1 MLNQIQFHIH
11 EDEKKQQDIERALA
25 QEIRDNYRLSIGA
38 FERFMPSLAELVKT
52 CNSAVSTLLCNKYA
66 EINIVNYNSGQVVY
80 GMHPK
85 QEVLFHLDSYIAHFS
100 PVKIP
105 LTTSTTEEYIE
116 AVICLGLG
124 LGHHLEHLVESSNYK
139 HIVVYEANIDYFI
152 CSLSCIRWQSIFQKA
167 KEQGIALYLQVGS
180 DATNFVSDI
189 NELVAHVGVNKIQL
203 YKHFN
208 LPVFNSLE
216 EKLYASNW
224 SELQGWIP
232 KNATASLNESY
243 LPIWAPLNSQYG
255 FEERFLDEKCKL
267 ANLNALKKY
276 FPDLYDEFSSY
287 TPQRWCP
294 VASSDGTVNVVHK
307 NTHSLFSIS
316 PKSEANTSFELFSRK
331 PNKDG
336 LLLSYKGKKLK
347 GYLHY
352 QLVEACESII
362 EGVNEEQ
369 GELPEHVKSL
379 IMFGIGSGYSVEAL
393 MSNHDTGMLFICEPN
408 KDFFYASLYAIDW
421 ARIIETFD
429 EGKKRLY
436 LNIGDDGSN
445 LTNDLL
451 VQFQTVGPYM
461 LANTFFYQTYVND
474 KLTDAV
480 AQLREQLLVIIAMGD
495 YFDNAN
501 FGIAHT
507 HTALEKS
514 IPFLLAN
521 TCKKLPQEVF
531 EVPVFV
537 VGNGPSLDGLI
548 DTLKLENDKAI
559 VISCG
564 TALQSL
570 YNNGI
575 TPDFHAEIETNRS
588 TFDWLSRI
596 EDSEYLRNIT
606 LLSCNGIHPDTT
618 SLFKRTLLAFKQG
631 EASTVSLTELDKKHP
646 FALLEHA
653 YPTVTNFVSD
663 LVTTIG
669 FKQIYLF
676 GTDMGFVSDTYHHS
690 RSSGYYD
697 GEGKELY
704 RYADNHSMSLVI
716 PGNFKPWVK
725 TKYEF
730 KVSKSVLE
738 LTFTKAKVDV
748 YNLNDGARIT
758 GAQPLDKALM
768 LVSATSEQKA
778 FAINTLVSDAFSSK
792 LNLQFVQ
799 NFDEKYSTHSL
810 LEELSA
816 LTRLLDGSFETVEDV
831 AQMISDQREFI
842 VASYRRGKS
851 LAFYYLNG
859 TINYVNSMFSKLL
872 NINDN
877 DVVVSTANAVLNSW
891 RRILSDIHL
900 MIENY
905 QYGFDNISPFS
916 GIRRTSSLK
925 EIWQS
930 EPIGVTHRNKG
941 EAVPTVLT
949 RLAASTANDSKRN
962 VSLNWI
968 DDQYQPRVISKN
980 TCNII
985 KYVDQNDFET
995 PFRGVNLIS
1004 KGSFLDPTVPLQSND
1019 VVLTN
1024 IALIALMSELND
1036 VIFLPKASFHPLLSS
1051 DFFNDVILLSERAFC
1066 YSGPDYIVL
1075 TNSLLSPERLFLK
1088 TGDRLVYVP
1097 SLRKENFRYEEI
1109 SAQKYLELKET
1120 VRQLNVVNEQ

>member
-1 MLNQIQFHIH
+1 MLQQIQFHVH
-11 EDEKKQQDIERALA
+11 EDEQTQQDIERALA
-25 QEIRDNYRLSIGA
+25 QQISDNYRLSFGA
-38 FERFMPSLAELVKT
+38 FERFIPTLADVVKKRDA
-52 CNSAVSTLLCNKYA
+52 SVSTLLCNKHK
-66 EINIVNYNSGQVVY
+66 ELNIVNFNSGQVLY
-80 GMHPK
+80 GAHPK
-85 QEVLFHLDSYIAHFS
+85 QEVLSHLDSYLSRFS
-100 PVKIP
+100 PVELSATNFEKP
-105 LTTSTTEEYIE
+105 KMME
-116 AVICLGLG
+116 AIVCLGLG
-124 LGHHLEHLVESSNYK
+124 LGHHLEHLVEATNYK
-139 HIVVYEANIDYFI
+139 HIVVYEPNVDYFI
-152 CSLSCIRWQSIFQKA
+152 CSLSCIPWQSIFQKA
-167 KEQGIALYLQVGS
+167 KEEGVALYLQIGA

-232 KNATASLNESY
+232 KSATTSLNESY

-255 FEERFLDEKCKL
+255 FDERFLDEKCKL

-276 FPDLYDEFSSY
+276 FPDLYEEFSSY
-287 TPQRWCP
+287 TPQRWRP
-294 VASSDGTVNVVHK
+294 VASSDGTVNVVHI

-362 EGVNEEQ
+362 KGVNEEQ

-421 ARIIETFD
+421 AKIIETFD

-507 HTALEKS
+507 HTALEKN

-521 TCKKLPQEVF
+521 TRKKLPQEVL

-548 DTLKLENDKAI
+548 DTLKLESDKAI

-799 NFDEKYSTHSL
+799 HFDEKYSTHSL

-859 TINYVNSMFSKLL
+859 TLNYVNSMFSKLL

-891 RRILSDIHL
+891 RRTVSDIHL
-900 MIENY
+900 TIENY

-916 GIRRTSSLK
+916 GIRRTNRLK
-925 EIWQS
+925 EMWQLIPFS
-930 EPIGVTHRNKG
+930 IEHSNKPEPVS
-941 EAVPTVLT
+941 TVLT
-949 RLAASTANDSKRN
+949 QLATLERENAHQHLT
-962 VSLNWI
+962 LNWV
-968 DDQYQPRVISKN
+968 DEHNPRRVVGKN
-980 TCNII
+980 TCNIVRDI
-985 KYVDQNDFET
+985 EQNNFIMPIEGLHVIA
-995 PFRGVNLIS
+995 PGN
-1004 KGSFLDPTVPLQSND
+1004 FLDVTAPLQYNE
-1019 VVLTN
+1019 VAITN
-1024 IALIALMSELND
+1024 MAIIALMSGLNN
-1036 VIFLPKASFHPLLSS
+1036 VIFLQKVSFHPSLSPT
-1051 DFFNDVILLSERAFC
+1051 FFEELIALCKPFHSYA
-1066 YSGPDYIVL
+1066 GPDYLIL
-1075 TNSLLSPERLFLK
+1075 TNELLDPTCLILP
-1088 TGDRLVYVP
+1088 TGDRLTYIP
-1097 SLRKENFRYEEI
+1097 SLRKESFRYEEL
-1109 SAQKYLELKET
+1109 SSEKYTNKKDAI
-1120 VRQLNVVNEQ
+1120 RILNGIN